1 MKKRDSNEE
10 TMKQAIDRLLKAY
23 KLDRKMDEVEVLNSW
38 ETMMGPM
45 IAKHTREIFIS
56 DRILHIR
63 LNSSVLREELSY
75 AKTKIKDMMNEK
87 AGREIIDDV
96 ILK

>member
-1 MKKRDSNEE
+1 
-10 TMKQAIDRLLKAY
+10 MKQAIDRLLKAY